1 MAEEKEELV
10 LLITKANN
18 RIEKL
23 KEIILSYLTMSNDFA
38 LSSLKTSLKNV

>member
-10 LLITKANN
+10 LLITKTNN

-23 KEIILSYLTMSNDFA
+23 KEIILSYLTMGNDFA